1 MGHRHCPWW
10 LGYVL
15 ASPVRRLWQDPRT
28 ILRPLVTDGMTVLE
42 PGPGMGF
49 FTVELARLVGP
60 SGRVVAIDVEPRMLK
75 TLGRR
80 VTRAQIAERVH
91 IRQAQPDRMGTDDLQ
106 GAVDFVLAFAV
117 AHEMPDQAAFF
128 AEAAR
133 ALKPGGEMLLA
144 EPIGHV
150 SEQEFVKALAH
161 AAQAGL
167 LAGSHPYIRASH
179 TALLVKPA
187 ETHKDT

>member
-1 MGHRHCPWW
+1 MGHRLCPWW
-10 LGYVL
+10 LGYLL

-28 ILRPLVTDGMTVLE
+28 ILRPLVTAGMTVLE

-60 SGRVVAIDVEPRMLK
+60 SGRVVALDVQPRMLAG
-75 TLGRR
+75 LQRR
-80 VTRAQIAERVH
+80 LSRAGLAERAQL
-91 IRQAQPDRMGTDDLQ
+91 RQARAECMGVDDLE
-106 GAVDFVLAFAV
+106 GVVDFVLAFAV

-128 AEAAR
+128 AESAR
-133 ALKPGGEMLLA
+133 ALKPGGELLLA
-144 EPIGHV
+144 EPSSHV
-150 SEQEFVKALAH
+150 SEQEFVKTLAH

-179 TALLVKPA
+179 TALLIKPDQRKS
-187 ETHKDT
+187 T